1 MKHRSLFAGF
11 LSMVLAALV
20 LAGCANQMEPA
31 KKAIADIEAAVS
43 AAGPDASQYI
53 PDQLQAVTGQLADLK
68 AKFDQK
74 DYKGVLAAAPA
85 LLTQAQGL
93 AGAAS
98 SAKQAAEEAARAA
111 KAAALEALNAEW
123 TSLSGALPA
132 QVAAIQSRV
141 DILSKSKKLPANLD
155 QATFDSVQ
163 AGLAE
168 AKSLW
173 DQANAAQAS
182 GDVEAAVT
190 AARQV
195 KEKADAAMAALGMTA
210 G

>member
-1 MKHRSLFAGF
+1 MKPRSLFTAF
-11 LSMVLAALV
+11 LSMAFAALM

-31 KKAIADIEAAVS
+31 QKAIADIEAAIT

-53 PDQLQAVTGQLADLK
+53 PDELQAVTSQLADLK

-93 AGAAS
+93 AGTAS
-98 SAKQAAEEAARAA
+98 SARQAAEAAR
-111 KAAALEALNAEW
+111 AAALEALNAEW
-123 TSLSGALPA
+123 TTLSGTLPA
-132 QVAAIQSRV
+132 AVAAIESRV
-141 DILSKSKKLPANLD
+141 NILSKSKKLPANLD
-155 QATFDSVQ
+155 AAAFESVQ
-163 AGLAE
+163 AGLSDSKA
-168 AKSLW
+168 LW
-173 DQANAAQAS
+173 DQATAAQAS
-182 GDVEAAVT
+182 GNIEGAVT

-195 KEKADAAMAALGMTA
+195 KEKTDAALAALGMTA

>member
-1 MKHRSLFAGF
+1 MKPRSLFTAF
-11 LSMVLAALV
+11 LSMAFAALM

-31 KKAIADIEAAVS
+31 QKAIADIEAAIT

-53 PDQLQAVTGQLADLK
+53 PNELQAVTSQLADLK

-93 AGAAS
+93 AGAAA
-98 SAKQAAEEAARAA
+98 SARQAAEAARTAE
-111 KAAALEALNAEW
+111 LEALNAEW
-123 TSLSGALPA
+123 TMLSGTLPA
-132 QVAAIQSRV
+132 AVAAIESRV
-141 DILSKSKKLPANLD
+141 SILSKSKKLPANLD
-155 QATFDSVQ
+155 AATFASVQ
-163 AGLAE
+163 AGLADSK
-168 AKSLW
+168 ALW
-173 DQANAAQAS
+173 DQATAAQAS
-182 GDVEAAVT
+182 GNIEGAVT

-195 KEKADAAMAALGMTA
+195 KEKTDAALAALGMTA

>member
-1 MKHRSLFAGF
+1 MKPRSLFTAF
-11 LSMVLAALV
+11 LSMAFAALM

-31 KKAIADIEAAVS
+31 QKAIADIEAAIT

-53 PDQLQAVTGQLADLK
+53 PDELQAVTSQLADLK

-93 AGAAS
+93 AGTAS
-98 SAKQAAEEAARAA
+98 SARQAAEAAR
-111 KAAALEALNAEW
+111 AAALEALNAEW
-123 TSLSGALPA
+123 TTLSGTLPA
-132 QVAAIQSRV
+132 AVAAIESRV
-141 DILSKSKKLPANLD
+141 NILSKSKKLPANLD
-155 QATFDSVQ
+155 AATFESVQ
-163 AGLAE
+163 AGLSDSKA
-168 AKSLW
+168 LW
-173 DQANAAQAS
+173 DQATAAQAS
-182 GDVEAAVT
+182 GNIEGAVT

-195 KEKADAAMAALGMTA
+195 KEKTDAALAALGMTA

>member
-1 MKHRSLFAGF
+1 MKHRSLFTAF
-11 LSMVLAALV
+11 LSMAFAALM

-31 KKAIADIEAAVS
+31 QKAIADIEAAIT

-53 PDQLQAVTGQLADLK
+53 PDELQAVTSQLADLK

-98 SAKQAAEEAARAA
+98 SARQAAEAAR
-111 KAAALEALNAEW
+111 AAALEALNAEW
-123 TSLSGALPA
+123 TTLSGTLPA
-132 QVAAIQSRV
+132 AVAAIESRV
-141 DILSKSKKLPANLD
+141 NILSKSKKLPANLD
-155 QATFDSVQ
+155 AATFESVQ
-163 AGLAE
+163 AGLADSK
-168 AKSLW
+168 ALW
-173 DQANAAQAS
+173 DQATAAQAS
-182 GDVEAAVT
+182 GNIEGAVT

-195 KEKADAAMAALGMTA
+195 KEKTDAALAALGMTA

>member
-1 MKHRSLFAGF
+1 MKSRSTFTGF
-11 LSMVLAALV
+11 LSVALAALLLV
-20 LAGCANQMEPA
+20 GCANQMEPA
-31 KKAIADIEAAVS
+31 KKAIADIEAAIA
-43 AAGPDASQYI
+43 AAGPDAAQYI
-53 PDQLQAVTGQLADLK
+53 PDELQAVTGQLADLK

-74 DYKGVLAAAPA
+74 DYKGIIAAAPA

-98 SAKQAAEEAARAA
+98 SAKEAAM
-111 KAAALEALNAEW
+111 AAALEAMNAEW
-123 TSLSGALPA
+123 TTLSGTLPA
-132 QVAAIQSRV
+132 AVAAIESRV

-155 QATFDSVQ
+155 ATTFESVKT
-163 AGLAE
+163 GLAD

-173 DQANAAQAS
+173 DQATAAQAS
-182 GDVEAAVT
+182 GNIEAAVT

-195 KEKADAAMAALGMTA
+195 KEKADAALTALGMTA